1 MKNIVFHAG
10 GFGDLFVCFK
20 ALYATKCLYPDYKLI
35 LFIDG
40 FQDKNFL
47 KNISFLDEVFFF
59 NDFCTDLKKLNPDIF
74 ISSERS
80 SAFFKKLKSLNLKKV
95 IVFPHFVS
103 IMSSYF
109 HTPRLF
115 FRSKLHMSEV
125 NLKLVKAI
133 DEKHYEQNIN
143 KVNFSNLK
151 SCLPYKSEL
160 SDMFFNKLGNKY
172 EKIIAINPFAN
183 YSEFLGH
190 NFFPRQWI
198 NLAQNLALTY
208 PKYLFVLLNF
218 KHNTLRINIDESKNL
233 KSFVNDESIASL
245 FHFSSKL
252 DYLISIDTG
261 QVHVCDILQVP
272 SLVLIRKVV
281 ANRYANGSYAS
292 DGGGALLYD
301 KFVLQD
307 CWQKEYRKTYANFC
321 KKAFAAINKL

>member
-74 ISSERS
+74 ISVRRS
-80 SAFFKKLKSLNLKKV
+80 STFFKELKRLNLKKV

-115 FRSKLHMSEV
+115 FRSKLHMSEI

-160 SDMFFNKLGNKY
+160 SDMFFNKLDNKY

-183 YSEFLGH
+183 YSESLGH

-218 KHNTLRINIDESKNL
+218 KHNALRINIDESKNL

-292 DGGGALLYD
+292 DGGGLCYMINSYFKTVGKKSIEKHMQTFAKKPLL
-301 KFVLQD
+301 
-307 CWQKEYRKTYANFC
+307 R
-321 KKAFAAINKL
+321 

>member
-74 ISSERS
+74 ISVRRS
-80 SAFFKKLKSLNLKKV
+80 STFFKELKGLNLKKV

-103 IMSSYF
+103 VTSSYF

-115 FRSKLHMSEV
+115 FRSKLHMSEI

-133 DEKHYEQNIN
+133 DEKHYEENIN

-160 SDMFFNKLGNKY
+160 SDMFFNKLDNKY
-172 EKIIAINPFAN
+172 EKIIAINPFSN
-183 YSEFLGH
+183 CSEGVGNNFL
-190 NFFPRQWI
+190 PRQWI

-208 PKYLFVLLNF
+208 PRYLFVLLNF
-218 KHNTLRINIDESKNL
+218 KHNTLQINIDESKNL
-233 KSFVNDESIASL
+233 KSFVNDESIAYL
-245 FHFSSKL
+245 FYFSSKL
-252 DYLISIDTG
+252 DYLISVDTG
-261 QVHVCDILQVP
+261 QVHICDILQVP
-272 SLVLIRKVV
+272 SLVLIHKVV
-281 ANRYANGSYAS
+281 ANRFANGSYAS
-292 DGGGALLYD
+292 DGGGHCYMINSYFKTVGKKSIEKHMQTFAKKPLL
-301 KFVLQD
+301 
-307 CWQKEYRKTYANFC
+307 R
-321 KKAFAAINKL
+321 

>member
-74 ISSERS
+74 ISVRRS
-80 SAFFKKLKSLNLKKV
+80 STFFKELKRLNLKKV

-103 IMSSYF
+103 VTSSYF

-115 FRSKLHMSEV
+115 FRSKLHMSEI

-133 DEKHYEQNIN
+133 DEKHYEENIN

-160 SDMFFNKLGNKY
+160 SDAFFNKLDNKY
-172 EKIIAINPFAN
+172 EKIIAINPFSN
-183 YSEFLGH
+183 CSEGVGNNFL
-190 NFFPRQWI
+190 PRQWI

-208 PKYLFVLLNF
+208 PRYLFVLLNF
-218 KHNTLRINIDESKNL
+218 KHNTLQINIDESK
-233 KSFVNDESIASL
+233 KFK
-245 FHFSSKL
+245 KL
-252 DYLISIDTG
+252 
-261 QVHVCDILQVP
+261 C
-272 SLVLIRKVV
+272 
-281 ANRYANGSYAS
+281 
-292 DGGGALLYD
+292 
-301 KFVLQD
+301 
-307 CWQKEYRKTYANFC
+307 E
-321 KKAFAAINKL
+321 

>member
-1 MKNIVFHAG
+1 MKSIVFHAG

-74 ISSERS
+74 ISVRRS
-80 SAFFKKLKSLNLKKV
+80 SAFFKELKGLNLKKV

-103 IMSSYF
+103 VTSSYF

-115 FRSKLHMSEV
+115 FRSKLHMSEI

-143 KVNFSNLK
+143 KINFSNLK
-151 SCLPYKSEL
+151 NCLPYKSEL
-160 SDMFFNKLGNKY
+160 SDMFFNKLDNKY

-183 YSEFLGH
+183 YSESLGH

-292 DGGGALLYD
+292 DGGGLCYMINSYFKTVGKKSIEKHMQTFAKKPLL
-301 KFVLQD
+301 
-307 CWQKEYRKTYANFC
+307 R
-321 KKAFAAINKL
+321 